1 MSIAPPKKILIVD
14 DEPDI
19 RNVVQI
25 TLDISGDLD
34 SELCSS
40 GASAIEFIRKTPPDL
55 VLLDVMMPGMDGPET
70 LKRLKNDSKTASIP
84 VIFMTAKVQPAE
96 VEAYYKMGV
105 IGVISKPFNPR
116 GLVSSVLEFWKKF
129 HAE

>member
-1 MSIAPPKKILIVD
+1 MSTPPLNKILIVD

-34 SELCSS
+34 SDLCDS
-40 GASAIEFIRKTPPDL
+40 GAATIEYLTSHLPDL
-55 VLLDVMMPGMDGPET
+55 ILLDVMMPGMDGPET
-70 LKRLKNDSKTASIP
+70 LKQLKSNPKTANIP

-96 VEAYYKMGV
+96 VEAYYGMGV
-105 IGVISKPFNPR
+105 VGVISKPFNPR
-116 GLVSSVLEFWKKF
+116 GLVASVLEFWEKA
-129 HAE
+129 HDE